1 MGANG
6 EAKNKRGRE
15 RETEAM
21 RMTLSNRDVLQKGH
35 FLRTT
40 AFENLK
46 SMCNF
51 NILGQKISH
60 CNLQKPTE
68 ELQLEHLTNS

>member
-1 MGANG
+1 MGADG
-6 EAKNKRGRE
+6 ETKNKRGRE

-51 NILGQKISH
+51 NILGQKISLTVIFK
-60 CNLQKPTE
+60 N
-68 ELQLEHLTNS
+68 QLRSYSWNT